1 MISILWI
8 LILNIQKDE
17 LILTTVV
24 VYVVIRHFHNYIYWI
39 YNHWLYPNFSI
50 SLYNRV
56 LFIQKLTRLKFMWS
70 SKTICPRINKRIPV
84 SAVNSSQKHCLDNY
98 RYIYANFIWVPII
111 NSIASFIDIYS
122 VIFVL
127 CLTLRGL
134 HCISWSIET
143 NRPPTDLLGLTS
155 EVLWST

>member
-1 MISILWI
+1 MCMLM
-8 LILNIQKDE
+8 
-17 LILTTVV
+17 
-24 VYVVIRHFHNYIYWI
+24 VIRHFHNYIYWI

-70 SKTICPRINKRIPV
+70 NKTICPRINKRIPV